1 MGYILNC
8 SKLCFVCE
16 IEGVFKIAIEKK
28 RVRVP
33 YPVFFFLFIYLFHD
47 ALGGVWISIYHFIDI
62 LFLVV

>member
-1 MGYILNC
+1 MGEILNC
-8 SKLCFVCE
+8 TKWSIVCE
-16 IEGVFKIAIEKK
+16 IEGGIKIAIEKK